1 MASKIV
7 SVDADS
13 PCARAGIVAGETLV
27 AIDGAP
33 IRDVLD
39 LKFYSYDSRV
49 TLTVEGTDGARREVR
64 VRKEEGQPLGLNF
77 EHYLMDKM
85 KRCSNQCIF
94 CFIDQ
99 LPKGMRKTLYVKDD
113 DARLSFLMG
122 NYISMTNLSEEDV
135 QRIIRMH
142 ISPINISVQTTNP
155 ELRVKMLKNKRAGEA
170 LSLLPRFAEAGIT
183 MNCQLVVCEGIND
196 GDELRR
202 SLRDLEALFPAVNSI
217 SVVPFGKTRHREGL
231 YPLEATTQKGAGNIL
246 DIVEPFAA
254 ECLEKHGT
262 RLVWCGDELYL
273 KAGRALPDSEYYED
287 FTQFENGIGML
298 PLFCEEFRLALP
310 DYAGHT
316 AQPFTIAT
324 GKAAGPSI
332 AKLIDEAKIVCDNL
346 HGNVVE
352 IRNDFFGHG
361 VSVAGL
367 ITGQELVAQLRDK
380 DLGARVL
387 ISANMLRDGGDVF
400 LDDMTPTEVSAA
412 LGVPVVPVE
421 IDGADLLAKIFSE

>member
-27 AIDGAP
+27 AIDGAS

-49 TLTVEGTDGARREVR
+49 TLTVEGTGGARREVR
-64 VRKEEGQPLGLNF
+64 VRKKEGQPLGLNF

-246 DIVEPFAA
+246 DIVESFAA

-367 ITGQELVAQLRDK
+367 ITGQDLVAQLRDK
-380 DLGARVL
+380 DLGATAQTYSST
-387 ISANMLRDGGDVF
+387 I
-400 LDDMTPTEVSAA
+400 
-412 LGVPVVPVE
+412 
-421 IDGADLLAKIFSE
+421 